1 MYLCRH
7 HQREVPQGDCV
18 LQVDIA
24 HKVQRFL
31 NPVLWVNTAVPKGTR
46 NLMTVLLVILGKFPV
61 VYSEQNSQQSHT
73 ISTKQLFLRH
83 QHVAPSYAHTLMM
96 QRSL

>member
-1 MYLCRH
+1 MSLCRH
-7 HQREVPQGDCV
+7 LQREVPQGDCV

-46 NLMTVLLVILGKFPV
+46 NLMTVLLVILGKFV
-61 VYSEQNSQQSHT
+61 FSEQNSQQSHA
-73 ISTKQLFLRH
+73 ISTKQFVDVTSVLHGR
-83 QHVAPSYAHTLMM
+83 TLV
-96 QRSL
+96 RS